1 MAIYVIGDVQ
11 GCFSA
16 FKRLL
21 TAIHINPSEDH
32 LIFAGDLIA
41 RGEDS
46 LRMLQW
52 VLANQNVVSA
62 VLGNHDLHFL
72 AVASG
77 IKHAKTTDR
86 TQPLLES
93 TQLPE
98 IIDWYRKCPLAID
111 LPDYRALIVHAGIWP
126 GFGRQTF
133 LDLIELVHEQL
144 RGPEWMR
151 TLKLMYGNEP
161 ALWSLASSDDEKVR
175 FLINAATRMRFVKK
189 DSLALEFDCK
199 ETPKDAPSK
208 LIAWMD
214 AENRVP
220 VDRQILFGHWASLNG
235 RIADE
240 ETLPLDTGCVWGGL
254 LTAVRLEDRKL
265 FQVKG

>member
-1 MAIYVIGDVQ
+1 MATYVIGDVQ
-11 GCFSA
+11 GCFRT
-16 FKRLL
+16 FQRLL
-21 TAIHINPSEDH
+21 TAIRFNPSADH

-46 LRMLQW
+46 LGMLQW
-52 VLANQNVVSA
+52 VLANQDTVSA

-72 AVASG
+72 AVATG
-77 IKHAKTTDR
+77 IKHAKAADR

-93 TQLPE
+93 TQLSG

-111 LPDYRALIVHAGIWP
+111 LPVYRALIVHAGIWP
-126 GFGRQTF
+126 GFDRETF
-133 LDLIELVHEQL
+133 LESIKLVHEQL
-144 RGPEWMR
+144 RGPEWIA
-151 TLKLMYGNEP
+151 TLKSMYGNEP
-161 ALWSLASSDDEKVR
+161 VLWASASSNNEKVR
-175 FLINAATRMRFVKK
+175 FLINAATRMRFVQK
-189 DSLALEFDCK
+189 DSLALEFGCK
-199 ETPKDAPSK
+199 EAPQDAPSK

-214 AENRVP
+214 AENRIP

-240 ETLPLDTGCVWGGL
+240 QTMALDTGCVWGGL